1 VKYNA
6 KKFKKNF
13 FTFFWNSPTGQ
24 TRQWILMHDGPKDED
39 SRKGVPFGDFID
51 IAAHSSQGQ
60 AAGYQLR
67 PQAGG

>member
-1 VKYNA
+1 VQ
-6 KKFKKNF
+6 KNF
-13 FTFFWNSPTGQ
+13 LKILYLFWNSPTGQ
-24 TRQWILMHDGPKDED
+24 TRQWILTHDGPKDED

-60 AAGYQLR
+60 AAGYQPR